1 LAILSVVAASA
12 CAQGVQDS
20 AADQDSGELGDS
32 GGASAGSST
41 IGASGSTTTSAGAGS
56 VTSAGAT
63 AGGSVGSGGSIGA
76 SGTGGASA
84 GGTTGAAGKG
94 GAASGGTANGGAASA
109 GATGSG
115 GAANGGAANGGGSS
129 AGATSSGGATGSGG
143 SVSNGGFVV
152 QYACMKTAAMSPYVE
167 AEINAKNTGTTTIA
181 VAELKLRYY
190 FTDEPRV
197 TNQMTNNFSHISTSG
212 SNQTLNVT
220 SVVAGLVPTETG
232 ADTYIE
238 FSFTSDHALAPNEA
252 MDFAWQMDGPD
263 QSKDIYNQSNDY
275 SFDASK
281 TTLTNWDHVVLF
293 HNGTVVWGAL
303 P

>member
-20 AADQDSGELGDS
+20 TADQDGGELGDS

-41 IGASGSTTTSAGAGS
+41 VGASGSTTVSAGAGS

-63 AGGSVGSGGSIGA
+63 AGGSVGSGGSLGS

-94 GAASGGTANGGAASA
+94 GAANGGTANGGAGSA
-109 GATGSG
+109 GATSG
-115 GAANGGAANGGGSS
+115 GAANGGAANGGASS
-129 AGATSSGGATGSGG
+129 AGATSSGGTTGSGG

-167 AEINAKNTGTTTIA
+167 AEINAKNTGSSTIP

-275 SFDASK
+275 SFDATK

>member
-1 LAILSVVAASA
+1 MS
-12 CAQGVQDS
+12 
-20 AADQDSGELGDS
+20 DQDSGDLGDS
-32 GGASAGSST
+32 GGASAGSGT
-41 IGASGSTTTSAGAGS
+41 VGASGSTTTSAGAGNAS
-56 VTSAGAT
+56 SAGA
-63 AGGSVGSGGSIGA
+63 AAGGSIGSGGTGGSIGS
-76 SGTGGASA
+76 SGTGGTSA

-94 GAASGGTANGGAASA
+94 GAANGGAANGGASSA
-109 GATGSG
+109 GAAGKG
-115 GAANGGAANGGGSS
+115 GAANGGAANGGASS

-152 QYACMKTAAMSPYVE
+152 QYSCLKTALMSPYVE
-167 AEINAKNTGTTTIA
+167 AEINAKNTGTTTIP

-197 TNQMTNNFSHISTSG
+197 TNQVTNNFSHISTSG
-212 SNQTLNVT
+212 ANQTLNVT
-220 SVVAGLVPTETG
+220 SVVAGLVPTVTG

-275 SFDASK
+275 SFDATK
-281 TTLTNWDHVVLF
+281 TSLTNWDHVVLF

>member
-1 LAILSVVAASA
+1 MPS
-12 CAQGVQDS
+12 QD
-20 AADQDSGELGDS
+20 DVDFG
-32 GGASAGSST
+32 
-41 IGASGSTTTSAGAGS
+41 
-56 VTSAGAT
+56 
-63 AGGSVGSGGSIGA
+63 GSGGSAATSGSTGQSGSSTSSAGHGGSVANSGGTTSTTGGGGA
-76 SGTGGASA
+76 FGAAGTGGTSSGTSGATN
-84 GGTTGAAGKG
+84 GGS
-94 GAASGGTANGGAASA
+94 ASGGTAGSA
-109 GATGSG
+109 GGSTSGGTTGSAG
-115 GAANGGAANGGGSS
+115 KGGSASGGTTGS
-129 AGATSSGGATGSGG
+129 AGKGGSASGGSTSGGSTGSGG

-152 QYACMKTAAMSPYVE
+152 QYTCLKTAAMSAYVE
-167 AEINAKNTGTTTIA
+167 AEINAKNTGSSTIP

-197 TNQMTNNFSHISTSG
+197 TNQMTNNFSHISTAG

-220 SVVAGLVPTETG
+220 SVVAGLVPTVTG

-238 FSFTSDHALAPNEA
+238 FSFTSDHSLAPGEA

-281 TTLTNWDHVVLF
+281 TAPANWDHLVLF

>member
-1 LAILSVVAASA
+1 M
-12 CAQGVQDS
+12 
-20 AADQDSGELGDS
+20 ADQDSGNLGDS

-41 IGASGSTTTSAGAGS
+41 VGTSGSATMIAGAGNVS
-56 VTSAGAT
+56 SAGGT
-63 AGGSVGSGGSIGA
+63 AGGSVGSGGSIGS

-94 GAASGGTANGGAASA
+94 GAASGGAANGGASSA
-109 GATGSG
+109 GATSKGGAASG
-115 GAANGGAANGGGSS
+115 GAANGS

-152 QYACMKTAAMSPYVE
+152 QYACMKTAVMSPYVE
-167 AEINAKNTGTTTIA
+167 AEINAKNTGTTAIP

-197 TNQMTNNFSHISTSG
+197 TNQMMNNFSHISTSG
-212 SNQTLNVT
+212 ANQTLNVT
-220 SVVAGLVPTETG
+220 SVVAGLVPTVTD

-238 FSFTSDHALAPNEA
+238 FSFTSDQALAPNEA
-252 MDFAWQMDGPD
+252 MDFSWQMDGPD

-275 SFDASK
+275 SFDATK